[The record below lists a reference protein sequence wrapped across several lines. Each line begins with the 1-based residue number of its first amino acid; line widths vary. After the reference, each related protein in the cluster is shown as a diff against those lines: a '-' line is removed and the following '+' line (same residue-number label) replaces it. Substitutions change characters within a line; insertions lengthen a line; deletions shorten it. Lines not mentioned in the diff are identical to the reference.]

1 MKQSKTF
8 VVILALAVISLIL
21 GLYFLINNDSAKLSA
36 KAGIAQEWAAGICL
50 GIAALFFFI
59 GYITQSGRR

>member
-21 GLYFLINNDSAKLSA
+21 GMFFLINNDSAALNA
-36 KAGIAQEWAAGICL
+36 KQGITQERLAYIFLGVAAVIFL
-50 GIAALFFFI
+50 V
-59 GYITQSGRR
+59 GYVTQSGRR